1 MNSTPET
8 TLPLAPWPFLA
19 PPEAKD
25 EIGRLAGYRVLKLL
39 GKGGM
44 GMVFQAEDPQLRRLV
59 ALKVMLPDVAAGE
72 QSRERFLREARA
84 AAKLKH
90 DHVVTIYQVGED
102 RGVPFLAMEFLKG
115 KSLAD
120 WLSSGKRPTVGETL
134 LIGRQIA
141 KGLAAAHQAGLVHRD
156 IKPANLW
163 LEAPAGRVKILD
175 FGLARTNE
183 RDVSLMT
190 EQGAVVGTPAFMA
203 PEQARGET
211 VTPRSDLFSLGCV
224 LYRLAAGRPP
234 FTGDSL
240 VAVLSAVLSQT
251 PRNVRELN
259 SDVPEPL
266 AVLIERLL
274 AKDLHQRP
282 GSAQEVQEEL
292 AAISRELKSTGDTA
306 RFAAETLVLDS
317 PSMQRPRERTQSWK
331 KWLAGAALL
340 VVVGVI
346 GTTLVA
352 NFLLP
357 RRNTIIVHPQP
368 VKPSPQRTEPEVADS
383 IDLGALIELERDGR
397 GGRWGRPDGVLTV
410 GQKGDPARFAVIIP
424 WIPPDEYRLHVT
436 AEHVAGKIEPLVF
449 GLSSGEHRFN
459 LLVDSANGEAHL
471 TGLGLVDGRSIAE
484 RADRWRGKVLSRGIP
499 IDLVVTVRKDS
510 IALTA
515 SRKTIYE
522 WQGDLGRTSRPP
534 RQPDNPLSILGT
546 GPGALRLHKVVLEP
560 LGSDRGQPLYP
571 AEMSDTK
578 ADP

>member
-8 TLPLAPWPFLA
+8 TLARSPWPFLT

-44 GMVFQAEDPQLRRLV
+44 GMVFQAEDPALRRLV

-120 WLSSGKRPTVGETL
+120 WLASGKPPTVAETL

-141 KGLAAAHQAGLVHRD
+141 KGLAAAHAAGLVHRD

-175 FGLARTNE
+175 FGLVRMNE
-183 RDVSLMT
+183 RDLSLMT

-211 VTPRSDLFSLGCV
+211 VTPQSDLFSLGCV
-224 LYRLAAGRPP
+224 LYRLATGRSP
-234 FTGDSL
+234 FAGDSL

-251 PRNVRELN
+251 PKSVRELN
-259 SDVPEPL
+259 SEVPERL

-274 AKDLHQRP
+274 AKDPSQRP
-282 GSAQEVQEEL
+282 ASAQEVQEEL
-292 AAISRELKSTGDTA
+292 AAIGRELKSTGDTA

-317 PSMQRPRERTQSWK
+317 AEAKVLKQRTEPRHWM
-331 KWLAGAALL
+331 LAAAALL
-340 VVVGVI
+340 CIVAVVAAMLWGS
-346 GTTLVA
+346 GLLTREGPTT
-352 NFLLP
+352 
-357 RRNTIIVHPQP
+357 VHPQP
-368 VKPSPQRTEPEVADS
+368 DKPSPKPTKPAVADS

-397 GGRWGRPDGVLTV
+397 GGKWGRPDGILTV
-410 GQKGDPARFAVIIP
+410 GQKGDPARFAVILP
-424 WIPPDEYRLHVT
+424 WNPPAEYRLHIT
-436 AEHVAGKIEPLVF
+436 AEHRAGKIEPLAF
-449 GLSSGEHRFN
+449 GLSSGEQRFN
-459 LLVDSANGEAHL
+459 LLVDAPFENAFF
-471 TGLGLVDGRSIAE
+471 TGLGLVDGRTITQ
-484 RADRWRGKVLSRGIP
+484 RADPWKGKVLSRGIP
-499 IDLVVTVRKDS
+499 MDLVVTVRKNS
-510 IALTA
+510 IALSATG
-515 SRKTIYE
+515 KTIYE
-522 WQGDLGRTSRPP
+522 WQGDLGRTARPP

-571 AEMSDTK
+571 AEMSATK